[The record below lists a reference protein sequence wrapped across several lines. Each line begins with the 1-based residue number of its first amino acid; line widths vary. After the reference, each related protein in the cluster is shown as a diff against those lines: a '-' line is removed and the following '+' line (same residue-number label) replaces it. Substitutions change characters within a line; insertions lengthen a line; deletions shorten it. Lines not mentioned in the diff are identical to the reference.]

1 MGSSNLLRKQV
12 VSEIRKRKLIFLTV
26 FFLVFVYLVISL
38 IFGDLGLLRY
48 TELNKKKA
56 TLERQIKE
64 MEKGNKQ
71 LNSEVQLL
79 KKDPFYLEKYA
90 REEFGLAKPDEYI
103 FLYDDK

>member
-1 MGSSNLLRKQV
+1 MNSSNLLRKQV

-38 IFGDLGLLRY
+38 IFGDLGLIRY
-48 TELNKKKA
+48 TELYKKKA
-56 TLERQIKE
+56 ILERQIKE

-90 REEFGLAKPDEYI
+90 VALLI
-103 FLYDDK
+103 I

>member
-1 MGSSNLLRKQV
+1 MNSSNLLRKQV

-38 IFGDLGLLRY
+38 IFGDLGLIRY
-48 TELNKKKA
+48 TELYKKKA
-56 TLERQIKE
+56 ILERQIKE